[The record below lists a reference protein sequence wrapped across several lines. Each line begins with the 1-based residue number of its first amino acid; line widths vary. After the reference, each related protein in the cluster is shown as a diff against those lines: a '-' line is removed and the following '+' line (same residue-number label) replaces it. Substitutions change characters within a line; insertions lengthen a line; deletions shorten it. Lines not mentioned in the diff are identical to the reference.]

1 MRVRSGEEFL
11 QHRLPGDDG
20 LPEVTLDDVGQ
31 IAEVLLP
38 SRLVETEL
46 MHQLG
51 MAFRGY
57 AALAGQESHRIARQQ
72 PDKGEGH
79 QGDAEEG
86 RYELGQ
92 PGDDEAEHGTG
103 AWAGSRAE
111 GRSEEHTSELQS
123 LMRISYA
130 VFCLKKKNKTCRGV

>member
-79 QGDAEEG
+79 QGDAEAR
-86 RYELGQ
+86 RYTPGQ
-92 PGDDEAEHGTG
+92 TGNREAEQRNG
-103 AWAGSRAE
+103 ARA
-111 GRSEEHTSELQS
+111 R
-123 LMRISYA
+123 
-130 VFCLKKKNKTCRGV
+130 N

>member
-1 MRVRSGEEFL
+1 MF
-11 QHRLPGDDG
+11 
-20 LPEVTLDDVGQ
+20 TLDDVGQ
-31 IAEVLLP
+31 IDEVLLP

-57 AALAGQESHRIARQQ
+57 AALAGQASHRIARQQ

-79 QGDAEEG
+79 QGDADEG

-92 PGDDEAEHGTG
+92 PGDAEAEHGTG
-103 AWAGSRAE
+103 AWAGSQAE
-111 GRSEEHTSELQS
+111 GACAPPRRHAFPAFRLTPRRQKQE
-123 LMRISYA
+123 
-130 VFCLKKKNKTCRGV
+130 K